1 MNKLPTCGTK
11 SSIMDQLELFE
22 DCLPQISLNHL
33 KRYGRLK
40 H

>member
-11 SSIMDQLELFE
+11 SSRMDQLKLFKG
-22 DCLPQISLNHL
+22 CLPQISLGHL
-33 KRYGRLK
+33 KRYGLLK